1 MPALFSITALALLAG
16 RTVCA
21 ENFQEL
27 ADGGVRH
34 TESGWLFPKAIG
46 EYQRVGNPEEVAGT
60 RDKVAKYERS
70 TEGNRIAATV
80 YVYPPDSRA
89 EDAPLEGAKAVLV
102 AGLKSAD
109 LAQLWSEGPFRAGK
123 TPVLVGEKAF
133 YKIGIGPD
141 SSQTNLYY
149 FDTGKWVV
157 KIRMSPQKTEKDTFQ
172 SLDTFVRDQ
181 SWDSLELTTETCTG
195 RACRADRPL
204 AVHGALPEQ
213 LAMLLVNAKLKD
225 VFPREMP
232 ACEAGALEAALAA
245 PGPQQADG
253 QPEPLHVAAGC
264 APAKGMKASFV
275 RMTLSQEIRDKIE
288 LQSPDGLSLRDP
300 LTFVVLSNGKN
311 SIYTQMHDGPLDAA
325 SVARMLETLRGT
337 RHMIFANADK
347 RGKNAKPVI
356 RFVGEM

>member
-1 MPALFSITALALLAG
+1 MPALFSVTAFLLLTG

-34 TESGWLFPKAIG
+34 TESGWVFPKAVG
-46 EYQRVGNPEEVAGT
+46 EFQRVGNPEEVAGT

-70 TEGNRIAATV
+70 AEGNRIAATV
-80 YVYPPDSRA
+80 YVYPADSRA
-89 EDAPLEGAKAVLV
+89 EDASLEGAKAVIV
-102 AGLKSAD
+102 AGLKSAA
-109 LAQLWSEGPFRAGK
+109 LAQSWSEGPFRAGK

-157 KIRMSPQKTEKDTFQ
+157 KIRLTPQKTEKDTFQ

-181 SWDSLELTTETCTG
+181 SWDSLGLTTETCTG
-195 RACRADRPL
+195 SACRADRPV

-213 LAMLLVNAKLKD
+213 LA
-225 VFPREMP
+225 
-232 ACEAGALEAALAA
+232 
-245 PGPQQADG
+245 
-253 QPEPLHVAAGC
+253 GC
-264 APAKGMKASFV
+264 APAKGMRASFV
-275 RMTLSQEIRDKIE
+275 RMTLSQDIRDKIE
-288 LQSPDGLSLRDP
+288 IQSPDGLSLRDP

-337 RHMIFANADK
+337 RHTIFANGDK